1 MTELPSSRTFPTLLR
16 HMAER
21 QPDRIFI
28 IAGTWR
34 LRYAAFYRTA
44 RRMAAGL
51 RMLGVRQGTNV
62 GLMMGNRVEWLLSY
76 AAIAMAGGTTVAFNT
91 WWKRRELHH
100 ALSLADVEVL
110 ITADRYLTNDYL
122 AELGGIDLVSDAPML
137 RTIVQLGGEPAS
149 DVVPFAQLLEDN
161 GDDAAVEAMIDAV
174 DPDSL
179 LCLLFTSGSTGRSK
193 AAGLDHRGAIENCFG
208 IGERMRF
215 TADDRLLMT
224 NPLFYSFAC
233 VNGLFA
239 VLTHGASMVLL
250 PKYDPGEILAAVK
263 RERCTAVYAP
273 ADAAFALPAHPD
285 YAKADLSSWRTGI
298 CPNAILPIYHRMG
311 VEQMITAYGLTE
323 CYGNSSNADAS
334 WPLERRL
341 SGMGTPLPSVTIEIV
356 DPQTR
361 QPLQQG
367 EEGEIRIKG
376 HRFPGYYN
384 NPEQTAEVR
393 DAEGWFYTGDA
404 GSFDTDGVLHFRGR
418 MGEIIKTNGMNVA
431 PVEVEEVLNEHDAV
445 NISVVAGLDDP
456 VRGEMVAALVVLH
469 EGRTVAEGELD
480 AFCKAHM
487 ASFKLPRF
495 IAIVEASEIPLTDT
509 GKISRKM
516 ARGVL
521 AERRDQ
527 QKQGSAS

>member
-1 MTELPSSRTFPTLLR
+1 MTELPSPRTFATLLR
-16 HMAER
+16 HVAER
-21 QPDRIFI
+21 QPERMFV
-28 IAGTWR
+28 IAGSWR
-34 LRYAAFYRTA
+34 LSYKTFYRTA

-51 RMLGVRQGTNV
+51 RKLGVGPGVNV
-62 GLMMGNRVEWLLSY
+62 GLMMGNRAEWLLSY
-76 AAIAMAGGTTVAFNT
+76 AAIAMLGATTVAFNT

-100 ALSLADVEVL
+100 ALTLADVELL

-122 AELGGIDLVSDAPML
+122 AELSGIDAPEL

-149 DVVPFAQLLEDN
+149 DVVPFAQLLADE
-161 GDDAAVEAMIDAV
+161 DDAEQIEPMIDAV
-174 DPDSL
+174 NPDSL

-193 AAGLDHRGAIENCFG
+193 AAGLDHRGSIENCFG
-208 IGERMRF
+208 IGERMHF
-215 TADDRLLMT
+215 TADDRLLLT

-239 VLTHGASMVLL
+239 VLTHGASIVLM
-250 PKYDPGEILAAVK
+250 PKYDPGEMLAVIS

-285 YAKADLSSWRTGI
+285 YPAADLSSWRTGI

-356 DPQTR
+356 DPKSR
-361 QPLQQG
+361 HPLPQG

-384 NPEQTAEVR
+384 NPEQTAEVK
-393 DAEGWFYTGDA
+393 DADGWFYTGDA
-404 GSFDTDGVLHFRGR
+404 GSFDGDGVLHFRGR

-431 PVEVEEVLNEHDAV
+431 PVEVEEVINEHAAV
-445 NISVVAGLDDP
+445 KLSVVAGIEDAA
-456 VRGEMVAALVVLH
+456 RGEMVAAMVVLH
-469 EGRTVAEGELD
+469 EGTTVADGELE
-480 AFCKAHM
+480 AFCKANM

-495 IAIVEASEIPLTDT
+495 IAIVDASEVPLTDT
-509 GKISRKM
+509 GKISRKL
-516 ARGVL
+516 AKGIL
-521 AERRDQ
+521 AERRVLRDEER
-527 QKQGSAS
+527 KSAP